1 MEARGRSRSPGV
13 DGEGSVEGVPAPP
26 LPPPVSSVDEK
37 TDGPSPSPLRPP
49 SIEEREK
56 PQVEESEPRPP
67 SDIQPTRAPPAPAPA
82 PAPLPLP
89 PEIVISPRASLD
101 FPSSLQSNGY
111 PHPPPPTSSLE
122 ETSREDLET
131 TITLLREDLAACELR
146 RQDESHAS
154 AERIDALE
162 GKLRY
167 LARESAEA
175 ARRRANGAP
184 AGLERKLAEAQ
195 EKIALLLEE
204 GEKMSKNELKLQ
216 TSIKKFRARTQ
227 EEEKA
232 AAEAK
237 RKAERAAKDAAEAK
251 ERLRRAVENEKRA
264 VERFKGL
271 ARMEGE
277 VEGLRADKGA
287 LAKLV
292 AELREQLASIVARA
306 EDAEGRAQTEA
317 LDKERKVTVELRAEV
332 ERVQGEAA
340 QVEERLKSEVRD
352 LKSKM
357 ERDGERARIMEEE
370 LKGEQAVR
378 RSSSAWGFTGWS
390 ANFCR

>member
-13 DGEGSVEGVPAPP
+13 DGEGSVEGVPAPLPPP
-26 LPPPVSSVDEK
+26 LPPVSSVDEK

-56 PQVEESEPRPP
+56 PQVEESEPRPS

-82 PAPLPLP
+82 PPLPLP

-101 FPSSLQSNGY
+101 FPFSSLQSNGY

-237 RKAERAAKDAAEAK
+237 RKADRAAKDAAEAK

-271 ARMEGE
+271 ARLEAE

-287 LAKLV
+287 SAKLV

-378 RSSSAWGFTGWS
+378 RSSLAWGVYGLVG
-390 ANFCR
+390 